1 MKKALTILAALLL
14 PLSVMAM
21 TPVSDEAL
29 SDVTGQAGVSINA
42 DITMDVVLGTMAWG
56 DATGLDAP
64 WDTTDSDAGGYM
76 GVSDLRM
83 TNLNIKARTEED
95 GYNGYDPNTMLKPIT
110 IDVATGTQYGG
121 NTFVRFGLGSLV
133 ISMDGLT
140 TDVVLGPD
148 TASLTQKLGEMST
161 GDIAVYINPG
171 SYMDIYADG
180 ACGVAMRMNVII
192 DELQLGYV
200 SWGDT
205 DGFADGFWTAG
216 ISAGYVGLGNFTIDG
231 PITTVGSVAIDVTTA
246 SAGAYASAHGAPVTV
261 VHIAFIEEDFVLHA
275 GALTA
280 DVVLAGSADLTSN
293 PGVLGDIYCSGTDL
307 TIRQGSWVDIYAH

>member
-1 MKKALTILAALLL
+1 M
-14 PLSVMAM
+14 
-21 TPVSDEAL
+21 
-29 SDVTGQAGVSINA
+29 N
-42 DITMDVVLGTMAWG
+42 
-56 DATGLDAP
+56 
-64 WDTTDSDAGGYM
+64 
-76 GVSDLRM
+76 
-83 TNLNIKARTEED
+83 
-95 GYNGYDPNTMLKPIT
+95 
-110 IDVATGTQYGG
+110 
-121 NTFVRFGLGSLV
+121 
-133 ISMDGLT
+133 GLT

-307 TIRQGSWVDIYAH
+307 TIKQGSWVDIWAH